1 LRRIVTTSD
10 PNTWTQLTAEW
21 WLAAYLYRQQ
31 MIIEAKPST
40 SAMGCGCSWVLT
52 TSERTRLKTCS
63 RGSMHG
69 VVGNKEFR
77 TPKYGVVAG

>member
-52 TSERTRLKTCS
+52 TSERTNEIEDLLS
-63 RGSMHG
+63 RIDAWSGG
-69 VVGNKEFR
+69 E
-77 TPKYGVVAG
+77 